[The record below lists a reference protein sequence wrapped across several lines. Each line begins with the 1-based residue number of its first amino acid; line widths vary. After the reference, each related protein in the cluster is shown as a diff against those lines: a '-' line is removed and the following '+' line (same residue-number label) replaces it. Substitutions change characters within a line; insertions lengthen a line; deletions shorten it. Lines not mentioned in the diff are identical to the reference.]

1 MKDISI
7 IIVNWNVRELLYAS
21 LDSIYKTRNNLD
33 LEVIVIDNNSSDD
46 SVEMVKA
53 EFPEVQL
60 IANSENRGFAAANN
74 QGIEIA
80 TGKYLFI
87 LNPDTELKPN
97 TLKLMYRYMEEH
109 GNIAAIG
116 PRLLNTDGSLQP
128 SCRRFPALKY
138 EIFSKLFLDKI
149 FPRSIFNGYMMG
161 DFSHDYT
168 REIDQPMGAAIFIRK
183 EVVDTVGM
191 MDEHNFVWFDEVD
204 WCYQIK
210 KAGHKIF
217 FYSEAELYHHQGKS
231 FKRWKNPMS
240 GVIWLKSRHYFLK
253 KNLGSTIATL
263 FMVADIG
270 FNLIYILIL
279 LLILIKVF

>member
-1 MKDISI
+1 MSDISI
-7 IIVNWNVRELLYAS
+7 IIVNWNVKDLLYAS
-21 LDSIYKTRNNLD
+21 IDSIYKSKNNMD
-33 LEVIVIDNNSSDD
+33 VEVIVIDNDSSDD
-46 SVEMVKA
+46 SAEMVKA

-60 IANSENRGFAAANN
+60 IANKENRGFAAANN

-80 TGKYLFI
+80 KGKYLLI

-97 TLKLMYRYMEEH
+97 TLRLMYKYMEEH
-109 GNIAAIG
+109 SNIAAIG

-138 EIFSKLFLDKI
+138 EIFSKLFLDKL

-183 EVVDTVGM
+183 EVVDSVGM

-217 FYSEAELYHHQGKS
+217 FYSEAELFHHQGKS

-240 GVIWLKSRHYFLK
+240 GIVWLKSRHYFLK
-253 KNLGSTIATL
+253 KNFGSANAVSFI
-263 FMVADIG
+263 VADVL
-270 FNLIYILIL
+270 FYLIYLL
-279 LLILIKVF
+279 LLIFIIRGIF